1 MQILIDTHVHS
12 ILSGH
17 AYSTVME
24 NARIAKEKG
33 LEAFVH
39 ADHAPKM
46 PLSLNDW
53 GINIVFTFPEY
64 MEGVRVYKGCEANIL
79 NFNGDVDLRESFGR
93 KLDFCI
99 ASMHDVV
106 IEPGSI
112 EENTQAAVLA
122 LEKDYIDVIGHPD
135 RMWAPMDHETIVK
148 KTAQLG
154 KIIEINNHSF
164 RDPAAA
170 ENCRKIVRLCKK
182 YDVRITLASD
192 AHIAYNVG
200 NFEKAF
206 PVVEQ
211 ENFPEELIVNRNIE
225 AFEKYLS
232 SRSYRNYK

>member
-1 MQILIDTHVHS
+1 MFCLYNPEIFYEFLAS
-12 ILSGH
+12 L
-17 AYSTVME
+17 
-24 NARIAKEKG
+24 
-33 LEAFVH
+33 LE
-39 ADHAPKM
+39 
-46 PLSLNDW
+46 SEE
-53 GINIVFTFPEY
+53 T
-64 MEGVRVYKGCEANIL
+64 R
-79 NFNGDVDLRESFGR
+79 DLRPFSAVD
-93 KLDFCI
+93 KTY
-99 ASMHDVV
+99 SN
-106 IEPGSI
+106 
-112 EENTQAAVLA
+112 EEGQLVMTFKF
-122 LEKDYIDVIGHPD
+122 EKDYIDVIGHPD
-135 RMWAPMDHETIVK
+135 RLWAPMDHETIVK

-164 RDPAAA
+164 RDSTAA